1 VTLGNMRYFGTTR
14 LEVSATG
21 RIAGIGPR
29 LTVSRYADD
38 VAGGSGAR
46 DRGAAISMLGRTG
59 SNTPTTIG
67 AKFRLGGSGAI
78 GKRDNPTPRHRA
90 WRLASRF
97 F

>member
-1 VTLGNMRYFGTTR
+1 MGPDCWHRADVD
-14 LEVSATG
+14 VS
-21 RIAGIGPR
+21 
-29 LTVSRYADD
+29 SYADD
-38 VAGGSGAR
+38 VIVADSAGSGVR
-46 DRGAAISMLGRTG
+46 DAGAAISMLGRTG

-97 F
+97 FLSDEIAECC